1 MTLDSLNLRFSNSV
15 LIRLIQGSCLKTAL
29 QDIVKNLYSL
39 DKLLSELEKDG
50 LISIDKKPFGKNIQ
64 EVSLTAKGKEV
75 AEQLKNVQLLGE
87 GKQLSE
93 TPTIKMPY
101 DWKDR
106 FKGLS
111 AMTHLNVLDDHV
123 AIQEIDSSGKT
134 TSVVMVYV
142 KRVNSHFELWCE
154 KDESKECKHV
164 DFAWSLPQMRA
175 LIEEYI
181 KLGKIKEVGG
191 IE

>member
-1 MTLDSLNLRFSNSV
+1 MMTELKSVVSGYDTLRNLVRD
-15 LIRLIQGSCLKTAL
+15 LEDLG
-29 QDIVKNLYSL
+29 
-39 DKLLSELEKDG
+39 LLTREETF
-50 LISIDKKPFGKNIQ
+50 IDKRKINVTLTQKGQTVADQLSKAQ
-64 EVSLTAKGKEV
+64 EVPEAP
-75 AEQLKNVQLLGE
+75 
-87 GKQLSE
+87 

-142 KRVNSHFELWCE
+142 KRINSHFELWCE

-164 DFAWSLPQMRA
+164 DFAWSLPQMRT

-181 KLGKIKEVGG
+181 KLGKIKEVGR